1 MTEDWRHGGF
11 GVYVHWPFC
20 LAKCPYCDFNSHV
33 RRNVDPERWRRALLA
48 EIGAAAPDV
57 PGRRVDS
64 IFFGGGTPSL
74 MPPDLVAAV
83 IEAVG
88 ENWTLAEDIEITLE
102 ANPTSVEAGRFRG
115 FRDAGVNRISMGL
128 QALDD
133 EDLRRLGRTHT
144 VAEAVAAFEI
154 ARRLFPRVS
163 FDLIYARQHQTLE
176 GWRRELRL
184 ALGLAVDHLSLYQ
197 LTIEEGTRFGDLARR
212 GRLRGLPDPD
222 LAGGMYLET
231 QEICEEAGLSAYEVS
246 NHARPA
252 AESRHNLVYWRY
264 GDYAGIGP
272 GAHGR
277 LTRGGRRWATESERS
292 PEDWLRRVDEEGSG
306 IVRREVVSS
315 GEQALEMLLMGLR
328 LREGVAHD
336 RCESLGGAPL
346 NPGAIRELADLRMV
360 SVRDGRIAATD
371 RGRAVLN
378 AVIERLTENWPDVPA
393 TVSETGSDAF
403 RGERA
408 I

>member
-1 MTEDWRHGGF
+1 LTEDWRHGGF

-33 RRNVDPERWRRALLA
+33 RRTVDPGRWRRALLG
-48 EIGAAAPDV
+48 EIGSAASDV
-57 PGRRVDS
+57 PDRRVDS

-74 MPPDLVAAV
+74 MAPDLVAAV
-83 IEAVG
+83 IEAVAAR
-88 ENWTLAEDIEITLE
+88 WTLADDVEITLE
-102 ANPTSVEAGRFRG
+102 ANPTSVEAGRFQG

-133 EDLRRLGRTHT
+133 DDLRRLGRTHT

-154 ARRLFPRVS
+154 ARAIFPRVS

-176 GWRRELRL
+176 GWRSELRS

-212 GRLRGLPDPD
+212 GRLRGLPEPD
-222 LAGGMYLET
+222 LAGSMYLET
-231 QEICEEAGLSAYEVS
+231 QEICEAAGLSAYEVS
-246 NHARPA
+246 NHARPG

-277 LTRGGRRWATESERS
+277 LTRDGGRWATESERS
-292 PEDWLRRVDEEGSG
+292 PEGWLRRVEEGTG
-306 IVRREVVSS
+306 IVRREAVST

-328 LREGVAHD
+328 LREGVSLD
-336 RCESLGGAPL
+336 RCEGLGGAPL
-346 NPGAIRELADLRMV
+346 NPGAIRELADLGMV

-378 AVIERLTENWPDVPA
+378 AVIERLTENWPEVPA
-393 TVSETGSDAF
+393 IVSETASDAF
-403 RGERA
+403 RARRA

>member
-1 MTEDWRHGGF
+1 LSDDWRHGGF

-33 RRNVDPERWRRALLA
+33 GRTVDPERWRRALVA
-48 EIGAAAPDV
+48 EVDTAAGEV

-74 MPPDLVAAV
+74 MAPDLVAAV
-83 IEAVG
+83 IGAVAAR
-88 ENWTLAEDIEITLE
+88 WTLADDIEITLE

-154 ARRLFPRVS
+154 ARAIFPRVS
-163 FDLIYARQHQTLE
+163 FDLIYARQHQTLA
-176 GWRRELRL
+176 GWRTELRR

-197 LTIEEGTRFGDLARR
+197 LTIEEGTRFGDLAKR
-212 GRLRGLPDPD
+212 GRLRGLPDPE
-222 LAGGMYLET
+222 LAGSMYLET
-231 QEICEEAGLSAYEVS
+231 QEICEAAGLSAYEVS
-246 NHARPA
+246 NHARPG

-277 LTRGGRRWATESERS
+277 LTRDGQRWATESERS
-292 PEDWLRRVDEEGSG
+292 PEGWLRRVEEAGG
-306 IVRREVVSS
+306 GVIRREAVSS

-328 LREGVAHD
+328 LGEGVSLS
-336 RCESLGGAPL
+336 RCEGLGGAPL
-346 NPGAIRELADLRMV
+346 DEGTIRELEGLGMV
-360 SVRDGRIAATD
+360 SVRGGRIAATD

-378 AVIERLTENWPDVPA
+378 AVIERLTENWPKLRASP
-393 TVSETGSDAF
+393 SETGSDVF

>member
-1 MTEDWRHGGF
+1 LTDDWRHGGF

-33 RRNVDPERWRRALLA
+33 GRTVDAERWRRAIVA
-48 EIGAAAPDV
+48 EVSSAASDV

-74 MPPDLVAAV
+74 MAPDLVAAV
-83 IEAVG
+83 IEAVAAR
-88 ENWTLAEDIEITLE
+88 WTLAADVEITLE
-102 ANPTSVEAGRFRG
+102 ANPTSVEAGRFQG

-133 EDLRRLGRTHT
+133 DDLRRLGRTHT

-154 ARRLFPRVS
+154 ARAIFPRVS

-176 GWRRELRL
+176 GWRSELRR

-212 GRLRGLPDPD
+212 GRLRGLPEPD
-222 LAGGMYLET
+222 LAGSMYLET
-231 QEICEEAGLSAYEVS
+231 QEICEAAGLSAYEVS
-246 NHARPA
+246 NHARPG

-277 LTRGGRRWATESERS
+277 LTQNGQRWATESERS
-292 PEDWLRRVDEEGSG
+292 PEGWLRRVEEAGTG
-306 IVRREVVSS
+306 IVRREAVSS

-328 LREGVAHD
+328 LREGVSLG
-336 RCESLGGAPL
+336 RCERLGGAPL
-346 NPGAIRELADLRMV
+346 DPVTIRELTGLGMV
-360 SVRDGRIAATD
+360 AVQDGRIAATD

-378 AVIERLTENWPDVPA
+378 AVIERLTENWPDAPA
-393 TVSETGSDAF
+393 SETGSDAF